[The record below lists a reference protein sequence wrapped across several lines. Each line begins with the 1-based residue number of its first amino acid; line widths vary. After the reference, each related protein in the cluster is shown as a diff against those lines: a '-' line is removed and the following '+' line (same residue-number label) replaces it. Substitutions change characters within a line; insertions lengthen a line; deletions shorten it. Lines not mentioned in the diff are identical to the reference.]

1 MHHNPNETRL
11 RFFHGVLSGDHG
23 AFNYLYRYECL
34 YNAPSIAVVFVVSLN
49 VALRNQSL
57 TVQLLSTL
65 YRWSVRHM
73 LVEFLA
79 ILLLTYL
86 QFADRNLTLWAL
98 SAAVVSFVGA
108 SIPTCC
114 LSNATGWRV
123 NFAIQI
129 LVSIVRVI
137 VLFYV
142 IYALSVSLPET
153 DVTGVRICLLAV
165 VILSTCSLVPLFN
178 ISERRRWLLSMRPID
193 ENLRSSK
200 FNANKAREVNTEIH
214 KMQLTTTGDA
224 IKGTMFCHDSCY
236 MRYSLQGFVC
246 VCVSDILFIY
256 LA

>member
-23 AFNYLYRYECL
+23 AFNYLYRYERL
-34 YNAPSIAVVFVVSLN
+34 DYALSITLTFSISLD
-49 VALRNQSL
+49 VTLINQSL
-57 TVQLLSTL
+57 TFQLLLTSN
-65 YRWSVRHM
+65 RWSVRHM

-86 QFADRNLTLWAL
+86 QFEDRNLTLWAL
-98 SAAVVSFVGA
+98 CAAVVSLVGA

-165 VILSTCSLVPLFN
+165 VILSTCSLLPLFN

-193 ENLRSSK
+193 ETLRSSK
-200 FNANKAREVNTEIH
+200 FNANKAREVNTEI
-214 KMQLTTTGDA
+214 
-224 IKGTMFCHDSCY
+224 
-236 MRYSLQGFVC
+236 
-246 VCVSDILFIY
+246 
-256 LA
+256 

>member
-1 MHHNPNETRL
+1 M
-11 RFFHGVLSGDHG
+11 
-23 AFNYLYRYECL
+23 
-34 YNAPSIAVVFVVSLN
+34 
-49 VALRNQSL
+49 
-57 TVQLLSTL
+57 
-65 YRWSVRHM
+65 
-73 LVEFLA
+73 
-79 ILLLTYL
+79 LLTYL
-86 QFADRNLTLWAL
+86 QFEDRTLTLWAL
-98 SAAVVSFVGA
+98 CAAVVSFVGA

-137 VLFYV
+137 VLFYI

-200 FNANKAREVNTEIH
+200 FNANKAREVNTEIQN
-214 KMQLTTTGDA
+214 MQLTITGDA
-224 IKGTMFCHDSCY
+224 IKGKMLCHHSYCMHY
-236 MRYSLQGFVC
+236 ALKSFVC
-246 VCVSDILFIY
+246 VSAGGIFVIY
-256 LA
+256 LE